1 MRILALLLALV
12 LTGCVGPRIDWT
24 ARLGNYTYDQA
35 VAEFGTPGKLTRLST
50 GATVAEWLIR
60 RGQVVVQPAG
70 EPVAPGVYTPLYTQR
85 YLPGTYLRLTFGPD
99 GKLTAQKDI
108 RK

>member
-1 MRILALLLALV
+1 MRIFVVLLILA

-24 ARLGNYTYDQA
+24 ARVGNYTYDQA
-35 VAEFGTPGKLTRLST
+35 VVEFGPPDKLAHLST
-50 GATVAEWLIR
+50 GSTVAEWLLR

-70 EPVAPGVYTPLYTQR
+70 EPVAPGVYTPLYTR
-85 YLPGTYLRLTFGPD
+85 TYLPGTYLRLTFGPE
-99 GKLTAQKDI
+99 GKLVAQKDI